1 MNLKITKLET
11 FAKEAKRLYKKYKKL
26 PDDLKILVKELNYN
40 PKAGIDLGANC
51 YKIRLANSS
60 IPTGKSSGFRVIYYY
75 YDGELDIYLLTIFS
89 KRDMDNIS
97 DEKIIEL
104 LKKYNLDL

>member
-1 MNLKITKLET
+1 MNLKITKLEAFT
-11 FAKEAKRLYKKYKKL
+11 KEAKRLYKKYKKL
-26 PDDLKILVKELNYN
+26 PDDLKILVKELNDN

-60 IPTGKSSGFRVIYYY
+60 IPTGKSSGFRVLYYY

-89 KRDMDNIS
+89 KRDMGNIS
-97 DEKIIEL
+97 DEKIMEL
-104 LKKYNLDL
+104 LQKYDLDL